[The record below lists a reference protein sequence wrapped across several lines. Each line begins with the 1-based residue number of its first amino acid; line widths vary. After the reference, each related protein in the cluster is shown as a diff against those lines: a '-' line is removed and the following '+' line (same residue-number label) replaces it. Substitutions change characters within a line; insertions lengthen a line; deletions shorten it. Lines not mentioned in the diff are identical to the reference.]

1 MALIRTEADYQQM
14 LAELG
19 EVSAAG
25 RTVAVDTETSGLRVY
40 LNDVVRGISVAY
52 MPSDSSL
59 APTSWYLPVTHPDS
73 VNFEPGR
80 LIEALNA
87 HEGLQAYH
95 HADFD
100 WAALRRL
107 DPSFVVPEGRF
118 HDTQVAAWL
127 FDENVPHGLKPLS
140 AAYFGEDAKAEQNHV
155 LALKKGRKSS
165 DVYKELRQLPEWLL
179 TEGGKRRPAS
189 EAREEAKRL
198 ALASR
203 KDWDTFIAED
213 LEAYASR
220 DAELT
225 LMLMDVQVG
234 PYGSS
239 DPALAREL
247 ALQPVLFRMIQTG
260 IRVNPVKAAEQGQVS
275 QARLDELSKQFEGIN
290 LASTPQVRT
299 LVYETWGLPVKHRT
313 KSGEPSTAREALEE
327 HEGHPGIR
335 ELMEVRRLQKAMGA
349 YYRPLLETIAE
360 DGRIHA
366 SFSSTR
372 TVTGRLSCSD
382 PNLMTIPR
390 GDTLAGVRDVFEAD
404 PGYELWEYDLV
415 SAELF
420 FQADYCGDPNLIRA
434 LENGEDLHSLTATL
448 VWGPDFEP
456 LQRRYAKRLNY
467 GFSYGIGPKKFANYM
482 VAGTPDAAT
491 SCGYWDW
498 NRWSKERRPRRCSG
512 CHVCQAADIL
522 DRYRE
527 AYPKLVD
534 LMAGMERIA
543 KRDGVL
549 PLHIEGRYRHFKSPM
564 TLVPYYT
571 ALNAVVQGGVA
582 ETMKDV
588 MVQIEPTLLDL
599 GARLCLQVHDSLVIE
614 APPGTGPL
622 IHTALQ
628 QVLDDVSPLETLR
641 LLWDANPWHAHA

>member
-1 MALIRTEADYQQM
+1 MTLVRTEDDYR
-14 LAELG
+14 LLLDGLDKA
-19 EVSAAG
+19 SANG

-40 LNDVVRGISVAY
+40 LTDVVRGISVAF
-52 MPSDSSL
+52 DNGDGIQ
-59 APTSWYLPVTHPDS
+59 SWYLPVTHPDS
-73 VNFEPGR
+73 KNWLPGP
-80 LIEALNA
+80 LIDTLNE
-87 HEGLQAYH
+87 HQGMQAYH

-107 DPSFVVPEGRF
+107 DPDFRIPEGRF

-140 AAYFGEDAKAEQNHV
+140 AAYFGEDAKAEQNHIK
-155 LALKKGRKSS
+155 LLKKGRNST
-165 DVYKELRQLPEWLL
+165 DIYRELRAQEEWLKNPD
-179 TEGGKRRPAS
+179 GSRRPAA

-198 ALASR
+198 AAASK
-203 KDWDTFIAED
+203 KDWDTFTADD

-234 PYGSS
+234 PYGSDS
-239 DPALAREL
+239 PALKREL

-260 IRVNPVKAAEQGQVS
+260 IRVNPQKAAEQGQEA
-275 QARLDELSKQFEGIN
+275 QARMFELGKQFEGIN
-290 LASTPQVRT
+290 LGSTPQVRK
-299 LVYETWGLPVKHRT
+299 LVYEDWGLPVKHRT
-313 KSGEPSTAREALEE
+313 ASGDPSTKREALEE

-335 ELMEVRRLQKAMGA
+335 ELMEYRRLEKAMGA
-349 YYRPLLETIAE
+349 YYVPLLETIGA

-366 SFSSTR
+366 AFSSTR
-372 TVTGRLSCSD
+372 TVTGRLACSD

-390 GDTLAGVRDVFEAD
+390 GDTLAGVRDVFEAE
-404 PGYELWEYDLV
+404 PGFELWEYDLV

-420 FQADYCGDPNLIRA
+420 FQADYCRDENLMRA
-434 LENGEDLHSLTATL
+434 LRNGEDLHDLTATL
-448 VWGPDFEP
+448 VWGPDYLP
-456 LQRRYAKRLNY
+456 IQRRYAKNLNY

-482 VAGTPDAAT
+482 VAGTPDAVEM
-491 SCGYWDW
+491 CGFWDW
-498 NRWSKERRPRRCSG
+498 NRWSDEKRPRRCQT

-522 DRYRE
+522 NRYRE
-527 AYPKLVD
+527 AYPGLVQ
-534 LMAGMERIA
+534 LMSGLEGIA

-564 TLVPYYT
+564 KLVPYYT

-588 MVQIEPTLLDL
+588 MLHCEAELVAL

-614 APPGTGPL
+614 VQPGTGPL
-622 IHTALQ
+622 IGKLLQ
-628 QVLDDVSPLETLR
+628 QVLDDVSPLTQLR
-641 LLWDANPWHAHA
+641 LLFDSQPWDSHA